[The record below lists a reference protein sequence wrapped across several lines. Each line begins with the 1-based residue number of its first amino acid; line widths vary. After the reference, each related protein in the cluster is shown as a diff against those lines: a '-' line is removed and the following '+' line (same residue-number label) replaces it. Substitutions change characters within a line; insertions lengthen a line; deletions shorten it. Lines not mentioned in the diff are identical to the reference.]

1 MARYRHILTDLRTG
15 RVLSDAVALNVSSY
29 SRRLSGSADL
39 TATLDLADPSLR
51 ALDNPTASTEPRRTA
66 LWIIRDERPV
76 WGGIIWTRRYRSA
89 DHNYDIGASTFESY
103 FARRRIRFNYLFPNW
118 DQHDIVTWLIRS
130 AQNDVHA
137 SGNVGIVV
145 PPNGANPSGILRE
158 RNYWW
163 HERATYLERLQQLAE
178 VIDGPDFTIS
188 PEWGAESVPRALLYV
203 GTPITRPSERVLEFP
218 GDFRNYSWP
227 DDGGNSANFWTAI
240 GDPAPGAAED
250 APPQMRDAQMS
261 AEWDAGIPL
270 LEDVS
275 QHQGVT
281 DPNTLQGYAVANV
294 AANAGNRVVPEATLR
309 LPEGRDSDLPL
320 LGDTLQVR
328 VTDPYRWPERSGG
341 GPGVVA
347 RVRLTAWT
355 VYLSEEEGETVS
367 LTLSEARV

>member
-39 TATLDLADPSLR
+39 SATLDLADPTLR

-89 DHNYDIGASTFESY
+89 DHNFDITASTFESY
-103 FARRRIRFNYLFPNW
+103 FARRRIRRNYLFGRW
-118 DQHDIVTWLIRS
+118 DQHEVIRHLVLT
-130 AQNDVHA
+130 AQSEHPA
-137 SGNVGIVV
+137 GNIGVQTPAIT
-145 PPNGANPSGILRE
+145 PSGILRD
-158 RNYWW
+158 RNFYW
-163 HERATYLERLQQLAE
+163 HERATFLERMQQLAE

-188 PEWGAESVPRALLYV
+188 PEWGAESVPRAMLYV
-203 GTPITRPSERVLEFP
+203 GTPLTRPSERLLEFP

-240 GDPAPGAAED
+240 GDPAPGEGED
-250 APPQMRDAQMS
+250 APPQMRDAQMA
-261 AEWDAGIPL
+261 AEWDAGIPV

-281 DPNTLQGYAVANV
+281 DANTLQGYAVANV

-309 LPEGRDSDLPL
+309 LPEGGGELPN
-320 LGDTLQVR
+320 LGDSLQVR
-328 VTDPYRWPERSGG
+328 VTDPYRWPARDDGS
-341 GPGVVA
+341 PGAVA

-367 LTLSEARV
+367 LTLSEARI